1 MLLNHLNN
9 YFLVGLIIAFAGF
22 TQGFSGF
29 GAVLVSLPCLA
40 FLLPIKT
47 VVPLVNLMS
56 CCINL
61 ILIVQLRRH
70 LQWPKII
77 PLLLASFLG
86 IPLGVYF
93 LKAVAPWKLELLLGA
108 VLISFPFY
116 SRYTR
121 MDDRCIHSGWAYL
134 AGFCSGCLGG
144 SLGTNGPPIIIY
156 TALQS
161 WDKDEMKATL
171 VGFFFIAHL
180 GAVIFQTF
188 SGLVTAKVVTM
199 VFASLPFLALGAL
212 SGSFCYTKTAS
223 ETYKKAITIMLFA
236 IGLFLM
242 GKAALE

>member
-1 MLLNHLNN
+1 MYE
-9 YFLVGLIIAFAGF
+9 YFLLCLIIAFAGF

-29 GAVLVSLPCLA
+29 GAVLVSLPCLTT
-40 FLLPIKT
+40 LLPIKT

-61 ILIVQLRRH
+61 ILIVQLRHH
-70 LQWPKII
+70 LHWPKIL
-77 PLLLASFLG
+77 PLLLASLPG

-93 LKAVAPWKLELLLGA
+93 LKTVAPWKLELLLGA

-116 SRYTR
+116 SRYTKTGE
-121 MDDRCIHSGWAYL
+121 RCIHSGWAYL

-144 SLGTNGPPIIIY
+144 SLGTNGPPIVIY

-161 WDKDEMKATL
+161 WDKDAMKATL

-180 GAVIFQTF
+180 GAVGFQAY

-199 VFASLPFLALGAL
+199 VFWSLPFLALGVFC
-212 SGSFCYTKTAS
+212 GSFCYTKTAS
-223 ETYKKAITIMLFA
+223 ESYRRVIMVMLFA
-236 IGLFLM
+236 LGLFLM
-242 GKAALE
+242 VKAALE